1 MNFII
6 KSYCIETFINNKEE
20 SIKRLLQEIIAH
32 QLLYRCPGGIVRM
45 HEVFEDAHFIYLIL
59 DWHQGVSLHE
69 VKGPLKE
76 ESAFT
81 ILEQVLLT
89 LDYMHKRGIIH
100 CQISLESILINNI
113 NNETED
119 TEISICSLGN
129 VHV

>member
-1 MNFII
+1 
-6 KSYCIETFINNKEE
+6 
-20 SIKRLLQEIIAH
+20 
-32 QLLYRCPGGIVRM
+32 M

-59 DWHQGVSLHE
+59 DWHQGVSLHWG

-76 ESAFT
+76 ESALT

-100 CQISLESILINNI
+100 CQISLESVLINNI

-129 VHV
+129 VHVLASSLDDNICNALCDSPSFTPKI